1 LKIYCRAAILCAF
14 IQMHRIDNMFSQQV
28 FLQGLGMGASL
39 IMPIGAQNAYVI
51 RTGVSGRHVGLT
63 VAACVLVDMTLI
75 ALGIAGLGKLIE
87 SSSWLLAAARYG
99 GAAFLLWYGLRCWAG
114 AVRGGGAGPAADGA
128 QPASA
133 RRALVTVLAMSLLNP
148 HVYLDTVVLLGAVG
162 GSLAAGHRGAFAA
175 GAMTASLLWFSV
187 LGLGARRCAFVL
199 GRPAVWRVI
208 EGFTGTTMLVLAVLL
223 LKGA

>member
-1 LKIYCRAAILCAF
+1 LKIVCRAAILCTF
-14 IQMHRIDNMFSQQV
+14 IQMHGIANMFSQQV

-208 EGFTGTTMLVLAVLL
+208 EAFTGSTMLVLAVLL
-223 LKGA
+223 FNGA

>member
-1 LKIYCRAAILCAF
+1 
-14 IQMHRIDNMFSQQV
+14 MFSQQV

-39 IMPIGAQNAYVI
+39 IMPIGAQNAHVI

-63 VAACVLVDMTLI
+63 VAACVLVDISLI
-75 ALGIAGLGKLIE
+75 ALGMAGLGRLVE
-87 SSSWLLAAARYG
+87 ASSWLLAAARYG
-99 GAAFLLWYGLRCWAG
+99 GALFLLWYGLRCWTS
-114 AVRGGGAGPAADGA
+114 AVRGASTGPSAAA
-128 QPASA
+128 QQAPTAK
-133 RRALVTVLAMSLLNP
+133 RALVTVLAMSLLNP

-162 GSLAAGHRGAFAA
+162 SSLAAGHRGAFAA

-199 GRPAVWRVI
+199 GRPMVWRAI

-223 LKGA
+223 LKDA

>member
-1 LKIYCRAAILCAF
+1 
-14 IQMHRIDNMFSQQV
+14 MFSQQV

-63 VAACVLVDMTLI
+63 VAACVLVDISLI
-75 ALGIAGLGKLIE
+75 GLGMAGLGKLVE
-87 SSSWLLAAARYG
+87 SSGWLLAAARYG
-99 GAAFLLWYGLRCWAG
+99 GAAFLLAYGLRCWKSAW
-114 AVRGGGAGPAADGA
+114 RGGSGPAMQEGE
-128 QPASA
+128 QPGR

-175 GAMTASLLWFSV
+175 GAMTASLLWFSL
-187 LGLGARRCAFVL
+187 LGLAARRCAFVL
-199 GRPAVWRVI
+199 GRPAVWRAI

-223 LKGA
+223 LKDA